1 MDKALIS
8 DIKKYVNY
16 LLIPLENMYYHQYD
30 HALSVMERWI
40 YLATM
45 EWCSQDEIE
54 MITIAALFHDTWFVI
69 EYDNNETFW
78 AKIARNYL
86 RTILYPEDKIKI
98 IQEII
103 LATHPSTKPKT
114 LLQEIIK
121 DADMDNL
128 GRDDFFDINE
138 KIKKELELMKNIK
151 IKDPDWHHA
160 SLDIIRW
167 HVFYT
172 DTQIK
177 ERNEKLLKNLEELK
191 SQSLAQS

>member
-1 MDKALIS
+1 MNKALIS
-8 DIKKYVNY
+8 DVKKYVNY
-16 LLIPLENMYYHQYD
+16 LMIPLEDMYYHQYD
-30 HALSVMERWI
+30 HALSVMERAL

-45 EWCSQDEIE
+45 EWCSEEEIE
-54 MITIAALFHDTWFVI
+54 MITIAALFHDTGFII

-103 LATHPSTKPKT
+103 LATTPSVKPKN
-114 LLQEIIK
+114 LLEKIIK

-128 GRDDFFDINE
+128 GRKDFFDINE
-138 KIKKELELMKNIK
+138 KVKKELEVMKNIK

-160 SLDIIRW
+160 SLDIVQW

-177 ERNEKLLKNLEELK
+177 ERRERLLKNLEELK
-191 SQSLAQS
+191 SQRIPQS

>member
-1 MDKALIS
+1 MNKALIS

-16 LLIPLENMYYHQYD
+16 LMIPLEDMYYHQYD
-30 HALSVMERWI
+30 HALSVMERAL

-45 EWCSQDEIE
+45 EWCSEDEIE
-54 MITIAALFHDTWFVI
+54 MITIAALFHDTGFII
-69 EYDNNETFW
+69 EYDNNENFW

-86 RTILYPEDKIKI
+86 RTVLYPEEKIKI

-103 LATHPSTKPKT
+103 LATAPSAKPKN
-114 LLQEIIK
+114 LLEEIIK

-128 GRDDFFDINE
+128 WREDFFDINE
-138 KIKKELELMKNIK
+138 KVKKELEVMKNIK

-160 SLDIIRW
+160 SLDIVQW

-172 DTQIK
+172 DTQIN
-177 ERNEKLLKNLEELK
+177 ERREKLLKNLEELK
-191 SQSLAQS
+191 SQSVSQS